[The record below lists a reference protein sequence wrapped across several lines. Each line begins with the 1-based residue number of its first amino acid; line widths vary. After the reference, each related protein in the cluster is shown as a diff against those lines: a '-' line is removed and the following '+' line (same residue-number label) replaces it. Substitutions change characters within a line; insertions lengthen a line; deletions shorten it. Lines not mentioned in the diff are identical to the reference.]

1 MDKKALK
8 STAVI
13 TLSFFAFL
21 FIITLSNGAVQ
32 IHQFAIHQNVIKA
45 NSVLVINNSFQIIN
59 QSIIYDQPSTVA
71 TNSLMTTNLTLAKN
85 RFYYSLSIGIASII
99 NSYEQPITDIWYN
112 NSNLKTNFNT
122 DEYFYHSVYD
132 GGNLYTSTANAFTN
146 NTFINSLAQKNNNN
160 FASLN
165 GNQLLTFFIGTNLS
179 FENLSNI
186 AKFGSTFVVL
196 PIIKGQW
203 FIFDQYTTSITYPT
217 TYFNCVYNK
226 SIGNAYVLSSFAIC
240 YAKITATAN
249 ISGLTSSDL
258 SGLIQIPS
266 SYSFTSEFSYISP
279 SGQIPACSLLY
290 PLEPV
295 LSINSQSATITPLL
309 NNYSF
314 NEQPFTNNQFNY
326 INSFQ
331 QLFTSNSSLSTPLVY
346 QSLNPSQI
354 TTQSYPISIQNSFKL
369 NNTYIEVSKNQT
381 YTMSLNN
388 ASVVAPLVY
397 RPAFFSDGQTITI
410 GRATPTTPLTPTLF
424 YTLFNSS
431 LFFGAN
437 LHTNTTNTAII
448 DSYLISATNSTTYQ
462 NITLNL
468 TMDIPL
474 KDLTNS
480 TLAIA
485 PSVFNITQF
494 LYYPA
499 LQSVNPNG
507 SMLRISKVYPTI
519 LKPTFKIYTY
529 ANSSN
534 QFLQLSMPQI
544 LTIEENTTGYTN
556 TNLSVFFMVNALAN
570 LQFKYTLKNNTFT
583 FSTFNPTPFNATF
596 NSTNPTIVNPSNTE
610 IYNETYVNSSTIP
623 SLFWSY
629 GLVGKVPVQIS
640 SEVNNVTFTPATKF
654 NIGNKNYTSPANSF
668 DLSLN
673 ASTIYNGLAYF
684 IYNNKAKVVKF
695 SFTTASFNPC
705 LTTQSLTKVNIAT
718 TIYVNGSTTTI
729 TKSNNK
735 TTSNSSST
743 TTPTTPTTP
752 TSIFTPQQTFF
763 GISFL
768 NLGSFSWLAT
778 LGLYYLIGTFSVFLY
793 IASKYKRTSQTLIS
807 YIVLGVL
814 LVIGF
819 GLGYVQSYIFA
830 LFMLI
835 LLVVVADTFRTLLT
849 TRKG

>member
-8 STAVI
+8 RTAVI
-13 TLSFFAFL
+13 ILSFFAFL
-21 FIITLSNGAVQ
+21 FIITLSNGSVQ
-32 IHQFAIHQNVIKA
+32 VHQFAMHQTAIKGFA
-45 NSVLVINNSFQIIN
+45 PITSNATFQWGYFRYNIIN
-59 QSIIYDQPSTVA
+59 GSYGANTVLNLASHDKQYYIFGQASNGNGDTINQLFEYTNNQDSNQTYNTSNTIYTFYGE
-71 TNSLMTTNLTLAKN
+71 NTLENAL
-85 RFYYSLSIGIASII
+85 RIDII
-99 NSYEQPITDIWYN
+99 NSSNVSDAYSKPYDTYAMYSTGTIATAFLGTNSSLKLLSNSVQNYSFTAIANETYFGSGFQPI
-112 NSNLKTNFNT
+112 
-122 DEYFYHSVYD
+122 
-132 GGNLYTSTANAFTN
+132 
-146 NTFINSLAQKNNNN
+146 
-160 FASLN
+160 AS
-165 GNQLLTFFIGTNLS
+165 TNLNCTS
-179 FENLSNI
+179 YNGVLLI
-186 AKFGSTFVVL
+186 CTAKQSVKSWLNASTRNAGSSV
-196 PIIKGQW
+196 
-203 FIFDQYTTSITYPT
+203 
-217 TYFNCVYNK
+217 
-226 SIGNAYVLSSFAIC
+226 A
-240 YAKITATAN
+240 
-249 ISGLTSSDL
+249 
-258 SGLIQIPS
+258 IPS
-266 SYSFTSEFSYISP
+266 DITVLTLIPQSYSFTSEFSYISP
-279 SGQIPACSLLY
+279 SGQIPICSLMY
-290 PLEPV
+290 PLQPI
-295 LSINSQSATITPLL
+295 LSINQQSVKITPLL
-309 NNYSF
+309 DNYSF
-314 NEQPFTNNQFNY
+314 NEQPFTNYQFNY
-326 INSFQ
+326 VNSFQ
-331 QLFTSNSSLSTPLVY
+331 QLFISNSSLSTPLVY

-354 TTQSYPISIQNSFKL
+354 TTSAFPVSIQNSFKI
-369 NNTYIEVSKNQT
+369 NNTYIAVSKNQS
-381 YTMSLNN
+381 YTMSSNN
-388 ASVVAPLVY
+388 QSVVASLIWK
-397 RPAFFSDGQTITI
+397 PAYFSDQQLITI
-410 GRATPTTPLTPTLF
+410 GRLASTTAVTPTLL

-431 LFFGAN
+431 LLWGIN
-437 LHTNTTNTAII
+437 LQSNTTNTAIFNH
-448 DSYLISATNSTTYQ
+448 YLVSATNSTTYQ

-610 IYNETYVNSSTIP
+610 IYNETYVNASTIP
-623 SLFWSY
+623 NLFWSY
-629 GLVGKVPVQIS
+629 AVNGKVPVTITS
-640 SEVNNVTFTPATKF
+640 SVNGITFTQSTKF
-654 NIGNKNYTSPANSF
+654 DIANKNYTSSANALN
-668 DLSLN
+668 LSLN

-684 IYNNKAKVVKF
+684 IYNNKDKVVKF
-695 SFTTASFNPC
+695 SFTTAPFNPC
-705 LTTQSLTKVNIAT
+705 LTAQALTKVNIAT

-763 GISFL
+763 GKSFL